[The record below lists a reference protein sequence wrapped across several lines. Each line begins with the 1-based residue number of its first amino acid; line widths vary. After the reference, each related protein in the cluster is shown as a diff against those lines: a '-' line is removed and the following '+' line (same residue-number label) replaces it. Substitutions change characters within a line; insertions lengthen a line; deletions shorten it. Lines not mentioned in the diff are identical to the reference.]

1 MRLRAQGLVHRLVVV
16 YNPRECI
23 ILIGATNQLLLREE
37 FADPEDMVDLSN
49 YFSAFTPTVLKNGM
63 NRRKGIVTVLQ
74 VRARVTGLQFR
85 IWVV

>member
-37 FADPEDMVDLSN
+37 FADPEDMVVDLS
-49 YFSAFTPTVLKNGM
+49 TVKL
-63 NRRKGIVTVLQ
+63 L
-74 VRARVTGLQFR
+74 LR
-85 IWVV
+85 IHSNCIITLTFLAEKKP